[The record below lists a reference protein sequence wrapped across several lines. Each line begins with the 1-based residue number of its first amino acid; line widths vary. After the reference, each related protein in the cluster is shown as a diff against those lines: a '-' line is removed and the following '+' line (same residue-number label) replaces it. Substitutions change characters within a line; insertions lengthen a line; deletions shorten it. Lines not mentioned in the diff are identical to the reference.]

1 MRRSRHIA
9 RGIATALAFVLVSM
23 ASRTTDAE
31 PGAVGISGK
40 LRLDLERPLRTSC
53 PHDMALVG
61 HSCVDRWEASL
72 VEVHPDG
79 SETPFSAHEV
89 ARGHVVRAV
98 SRPGVAPQAH
108 ISMVDAQRA
117 CKASGK
123 RLCHAPE
130 WKAACRGPENTT
142 YPYGRSRVDNACV
155 DTNRTSPMSV
165 LHHGEHTDRTLN
177 DPQANQVPNTIEPM
191 GAAAQCTNGYG
202 VYDMVGNVH
211 EWTDDG
217 HFHGGYYLDTKL
229 NGPGCE
235 YVTTAHAK
243 TYYDYSTGFRCCAD
257 EGTLDDEPSEQMAST
272 AD

>member
-1 MRRSRHIA
+1 
-9 RGIATALAFVLVSM
+9 
-23 ASRTTDAE
+23 
-31 PGAVGISGK
+31 
-40 LRLDLERPLRTSC
+40 
-53 PHDMALVG
+53 MALVG
-61 HSCVDRWEASL
+61 RSCVDRWEASL
-72 VEVHPDG
+72 VELHPDG
-79 SETPFSAHEV
+79 SETAFSAHE
-89 ARGHVVRAV
+89 APRGHAVRAV

-123 RLCHAPE
+123 RLCHAQE

-142 YPYGRSRVDNACV
+142 YPYGRSHVDNACV
-155 DTNRTSPMSV
+155 DTNRTSPMAV

-177 DPQANQVPNTIEPM
+177 DPEANQVANTIEPT

-211 EWTDDG
+211 EWTDEG

-243 TYYDYSTGFRCCAD
+243 SYYDYSTGFRCCAD
-257 EGTLDDEPSEQMAST
+257 EDALADEP
-272 AD
+272 